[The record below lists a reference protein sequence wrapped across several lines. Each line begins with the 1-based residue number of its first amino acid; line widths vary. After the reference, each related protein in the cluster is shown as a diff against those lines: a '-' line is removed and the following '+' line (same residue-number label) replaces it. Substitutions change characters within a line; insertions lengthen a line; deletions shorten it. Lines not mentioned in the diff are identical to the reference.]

1 MKLFK
6 VGEKRGEGVFF
17 FWMGRE
23 ALSKPRLF
31 VNKFH
36 LIAIIFN
43 FWLIFM
49 HLIFSQQ
56 TFTCCVKYDQ
66 S

>member
-6 VGEKRGEGVFF
+6 VGKKEERAFSSFG
-17 FWMGRE
+17 WGRA

-36 LIAIIFN
+36 LIAIIFS

-49 HLIFSQQ
+49 H
-56 TFTCCVKYDQ
+56 
-66 S
+66 